1 MPSGTLNQN
10 TVRQPMPV
18 RKPPRIGPSM
28 RPAPTTIALIPSAR
42 PSSRRGKA
50 SVTSAAEVAMI
61 SAPPTPWTIRPTIRS
76 AAVGARPQKTDA
88 SVNTPSPTV
97 NIFARPTMSAR
108 RPALSTRTVATSV

>member
-1 MPSGTLNQN
+1 MPMGTLNQN
-10 TVRQPMPV
+10 TVRQPRPV
-18 RKPPRIGPSM
+18 RNPPRIGPSI

-50 SVTSAAEVAMI
+50 SVTRAADVAMI
-61 SAPPTPWTIRPTIRS
+61 SAPPTPWTMRPAIS
-76 AAVGARPQKTDA
+76 SVAVGARPQNTEA
-88 SVNTPSPTV
+88 TVNTPSPTV

>member
-1 MPSGTLNQN
+1 MPIGTLNQN

-18 RKPPRIGPSM
+18 RNPPRIGPSM

-61 SAPPTPWTIRPTIRS
+61 SAPPTPWTI
-76 AAVGARPQKTDA
+76 AAGDQERGRRGEAAEHRGDA
-88 SVNTPSPTV
+88 
-97 NIFARPTMSAR
+97 
-108 RPALSTRTVATSV
+108 